1 MTSDQTPPSRFVVGL
16 DLGTTN
22 SAMAYVDTN
31 ESPRRIRTFAIP
43 QVVAPGQI
51 EARDT
56 LPSFHYQP
64 ASGEFPDES
73 TALPWQSSPHSPSAE
88 PPVPSPPSSGERARV
103 RGAFPST
110 IAISEEA
117 TSPQSRSA
125 DLKPLDLHAPPHPSP
140 LPPKSGGEGTRGAN
154 QEGRQADHITGHFAR
169 DHGTLVP
176 GRMIS
181 SAKSWLCH
189 AGVDRTADL
198 LPWQGAE
205 DVERLSPVAV
215 SARYLQHA
223 RDAWDAQF
231 PEHPLAEQDFVLT
244 LPASFDEVARELT
257 VKAAKQAGLTRIVLI
272 EEPQAAFYAWIDK
285 HADNWSDLVSP
296 GQKILVCDV
305 GGGTT
310 DFTLIRVKRASDG
323 AVQFH
328 RVAVGDHLILGGDNC
343 DLALAHHIERRLKG
357 DGHLEP
363 RQWSVLV
370 RSCRQVKEVLMADDA
385 PDKWTLTL
393 PGGGSKLIGGS
404 LQVPVTRD
412 EVREL
417 LVNGF
422 FPQVA
427 LDKKPLAS
435 QSGFQEFGL
444 PYAADPAVTTHL
456 AAFLTA
462 HRYVALEE
470 PPVPSPPSSGERAR
484 VRGASVPDDA
494 ISPKIAPLQSHPA
507 DQKFL
512 DLNAPPHPNPL
523 PPKAGGEGTGISD
536 PARPDIVLFNGGVFA
551 SPILQRL
558 IVESLEGWFRSE
570 ADPNWS
576 PIVLENERLDLAVA
590 RGAAYYGMVRRG
602 EGVRIAAGLARTYYI
617 GVEDEGPSPAL
628 RALCLLPASIE
639 PGHEVDLTSRQFQL
653 LVSQPIEFPL
663 YVSSTRLTDKPGDLV
678 DVDAEQIRSLP
689 PIRTVLKQG
698 KSKEAGS
705 VTVILQAKLTE
716 IGTLDLW
723 CREADG
729 KRSWKLLFDVRSA
742 TQTDVV
748 AHEAVGEQQGV
759 LDDEVLRAARD
770 VIAVTF
776 ASLVPSLVPSPPS
789 SGERARVRG
798 SSLTDDTISPKIA
811 SLQSHPADRK
821 PLDLNAPPHP
831 SPLSPKAGGEGTGK
845 SPDHLMKRLAET
857 LGMERGEWPTSLL
870 RQLWETLL
878 EVEAS
883 RRLSPQHE
891 ARWLN
896 LTGFALRP
904 GYGLAVDDWRV
915 AETWKRLGGKLAFDN
930 PANRAELSI
939 LWRRVAGGLTA
950 GQQQSLTSSLLA
962 TVRTSLRASSGL
974 TKGND
979 FGRNPHEAAET
990 LRLLGAC
997 ELLSVAIK
1005 LELGDVLLDVLH
1017 RDRFAALR
1025 SAALWALA
1033 RVGARRLV
1041 YGPLNAVV
1049 SPDVGVRWLNRLM
1062 KFDNSDPLVSFAVM
1076 QLARKTGDRYRDID
1090 ESTRHSVLSWMDRTQ
1105 TAKRHRE
1112 LVREVGTLETE
1123 DQSLLFGE
1131 ALPKGLRI
1139 T

>member
-1 MTSDQTPPSRFVVGL
+1 MTTADQTPPSRFVVGL

-22 SAMAYVDTN
+22 SAMAYVDAHET
-31 ESPRRIRTFAIP
+31 PRRIRTFAIP

-64 ASGEFPDES
+64 ASGEFPDDS
-73 TALPWQSSPHSPSAE
+73 TRMPWSNIP
-88 PPVPSPPSSGERARV
+88 
-103 RGAFPST
+103 
-110 IAISEEA
+110 
-117 TSPQSRSA
+117 
-125 DLKPLDLHAPPHPSP
+125 DAP
-140 LPPKSGGEGTRGAN
+140 AVVV
-154 QEGRQADHITGHFAR
+154 GHFAR

-223 RDAWDAQF
+223 REAWDAQF
-231 PEHPLAEQDFVLT
+231 PEHPLSQQDFVLT

-285 HADNWSDLVSP
+285 HAANWSDLVSP

-305 GGGTT
+305 GGGTS
-310 DFTLIRVKRASDG
+310 DFTLIRVKQGESG
-323 AVQFH
+323 TVQFH

-370 RSCRQVKEVLMADDA
+370 RSCRQAKEVLMADDA

-393 PGGGSKLIGGS
+393 PGGGSKLIGGG
-404 LQVPVTRD
+404 LQVPITRD

-422 FPQVA
+422 FPEVL
-427 LDKKPLAS
+427 LDAKPLVS

-462 HRYVALEE
+462 HRFVALNESRMGTLARPLGLE
-470 PPVPSPPSSGERAR
+470 QDADGQECPS
-484 VRGASVPDDA
+484 D
-494 ISPKIAPLQSHPA
+494 
-507 DQKFL
+507 
-512 DLNAPPHPNPL
+512 
-523 PPKAGGEGTGISD
+523 D

-551 SPILQRL
+551 SPILQRRV
-558 IVESLEGWFRSE
+558 VESLERWFRSE
-570 ADPNWS
+570 TDPHWT
-576 PIVLENERLDLAVA
+576 PVVLENERLDLAVA

-602 EGVRIAAGLARTYYI
+602 EGVRIAAGLARTYYV
-617 GVEDEGPSPAL
+617 GVESNASSDSQPSTLNPQPS
-628 RALCLLPASIE
+628 ALCLLPAGIE
-639 PGHEVDLTSRQFQL
+639 PGHEVDLTQRQFEL

-663 YVSSTRLTDKPGDLV
+663 YVSSIRLTDKPGDLV
-678 DVDAEQIRSLP
+678 AIDPERIRALP

-705 VTVILQAKLTE
+705 VTVVLQAKLTE

-723 CREADG
+723 CREVDG

-742 TQTDVV
+742 TQTDIA
-748 AHEAVGEQQGV
+748 AHDAVGEQQGV
-759 LDDEVLRAARD
+759 LDDGVRRAGAA
-770 VIAVTF
+770 VIAETF
-776 ASLVPSLVPSPPS
+776 TGDDKNSADPD
-789 SGERARVRG
+789 R
-798 SSLTDDTISPKIA
+798 LT
-811 SLQSHPADRK
+811 
-821 PLDLNAPPHP
+821 
-831 SPLSPKAGGEGTGK
+831 
-845 SPDHLMKRLAET
+845 KRLVET
-857 LGMERGEWPTSLL
+857 LGIERGEWPTTLL
-870 RQLWETLL
+870 RQLWDALM
-878 EVEAS
+878 EVESGRA
-883 RRLSPQHE
+883 RSPQHE

-915 AETWKRLGGKLAFDN
+915 TETWKRLGGKVAHN
-930 PANRAELSI
+930 TPASRAELSI

-950 GQQQSLTSSLLA
+950 GQQQSLTSPLLA
-962 TVRTSLRASSGL
+962 TVRTSLRASTGL
-974 TKGND
+974 SKGND
-979 FGRNPHEAAET
+979 FGRNAHESAET

-997 ELLSVAIK
+997 ELLPVTTK
-1005 LELGDVLLDVLH
+1005 VELGEMLLDLLA
-1017 RDRFAALR
+1017 RDRFASLR

-1041 YGPLNAVV
+1041 YGPLNVVV
-1049 SPDVGVRWLNRLM
+1049 SPDVTTRWLNRLM
-1062 KFDNSDPLVSFAVM
+1062 QFDNSDPLVAFAVM

-1090 ESTRHSVLSWMDRTQ
+1090 ETTRRGVLTWMDRIAAPQ
-1105 TAKRHRE
+1105 RHRE
-1112 LVREVGTLETE
+1112 LVREVGTLEAE

-1131 ALPKGLRI
+1131 SLPKGLRI
-1139 T
+1139 A